1 MRILTSLCWST
12 KKKASLDVFE
22 LPVNSSSNVSST
34 PARPRKWKRQPE
46 MWKRMWPSPK
56 WARGESYISPSTGKV
71 VASAKPG
78 PPCKCKRKCYTKFSD
93 DERTKIFSLFWELGD
108 KAVQD
113 AYLHGLI
120 RVKKVGRRRPR
131 KCDSSI
137 PREATYVYVVSNNI
151 TSSRTLGV

>member
-1 MRILTSLCWST
+1 MCILTSLCWST
-12 KKKASLDVFE
+12 QNDGTNRCSRVACEFQLQR
-22 LPVNSSSNVSST
+22 ST
-34 PARPRKWKRQPE
+34 PARPRKRRRQPE
-46 MWKRMWPSPK
+46 LWKKNVAKSKR
-56 WARGESYISPSTGKV
+56 ARGESYISPSTGNV

-93 DERTKIFSLFWELGD
+93 DEKTKIFSLFWELGD

-131 KCDSSI
+131 TECESSS

-151 TSSRTLGV
+151 T